1 MSTSKIAVAFG
12 NSVRIRVCGIVVKED
27 SILLINHTKLNE
39 SGSWWSPP
47 GGGVNFGETLQEAL
61 LREFKEET
69 GLLIEVQKQL
79 FITEY
84 IESPLHAVEVFFRVK
99 VLFGELM
106 VGNDPELPDNKQTIN
121 EVKFVTFDELKLIGN
136 REKHQCLKDV
146 SSGTEVL
153 SKKGYLLNQSK
164 FDK

>member
-1 MSTSKIAVAFG
+1 MTTSELATAFG
-12 NSVRIRVCGIVVKED
+12 NRVRVRVCGIAVEED
-27 SILLINHTKLNE
+27 RILLINHSKLNE

-47 GGGVNFGETLQEAL
+47 GGGVDFGETLEEAL

-84 IESPLHAVEVFFRVK
+84 IDSSLHAVEVFFQVK
-99 VLFGELM
+99 MLSGDLS
-106 VGNDPELPDNKQTIN
+106 VGYDPELSHDKQIIN
-121 EVKFVTFDELKLIGN
+121 QVKFVTFDKLSLIDN

-146 SSGTEVL
+146 FSSEDLL
-153 SKKGYLLNQSK
+153 SKNGYLSNPPK
-164 FDK
+164 MNK